1 MIQDHLFYP
10 PSPHKTLPFGD
21 TLDTSKTDY
30 GNGALDISTSIDP
43 PSYASASAA
52 LRIEAET
59 GPETQ
64 DYFPPEQRPC
74 SCLQQHIRLV
84 YYLEDLQYVNGN
96 SLSINSVLDGVR
108 QAQGPWTSL
117 THCVQCR
124 NPKEQEVFLLFAMSI
139 RVLLYCAQNYFSY
152 SNQNSLREPSFSV
165 RQSVSSAASSLPV
178 SVDGHEL
185 MGEEK
190 NLVIEVMIRNALQ
203 RILSALIYL
212 GKQTDECGLL
222 CGDDM
227 TTRSIQLL
235 ECYSERNFANLG
247 ADEFRSLLRSF
258 QGTMQSMKDIL
269 WGNNRKNSSH
279 NQ

>member
-10 PSPHKTLPFGD
+10 PSPQKTLPFGD

-64 DYFPPEQRPC
+64 DYFPPE
-74 SCLQQHIRLV
+74 
-84 YYLEDLQYVNGN
+84 YLEDLQYVNGN

-178 SVDGHEL
+178 SVNGHEL

-190 NLVIEVMIRNALQ
+190 NLVIEFMNRNALQ